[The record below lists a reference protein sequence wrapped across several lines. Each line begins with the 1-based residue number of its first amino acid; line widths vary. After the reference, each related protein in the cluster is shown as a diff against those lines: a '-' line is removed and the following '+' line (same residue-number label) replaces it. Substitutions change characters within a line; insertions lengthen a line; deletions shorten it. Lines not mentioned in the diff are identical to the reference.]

1 MLEPVLT
8 SLAVRR
14 CAVLM
19 PQSDSLR
26 RSAHY
31 TSKMLLV
38 DVKHLSKTL
47 PAVPVPGKAEEAI
60 DAPPAYEPIAS
71 TSNHPYLQ
79 NLVSALAEPVEESE
93 LYARVEAAQPVVGN
107 DVECPPGSESPVTP
121 SAPAPRPSLRH
132 LRASESDVS
141 LAAPKPPFQRPAHS
155 DLCLA
160 ASTSTLRL
168 SHARRRSAADFRN
181 ARPYST
187 VRMSSAPPFDKSE
200 KRSPSKSTSGTLDAS
215 TIMADFLRDL
225 LTKQF
230 AVEQSADVVLKG
242 CADACR
248 VYGLTLATLLQE
260 QSVEGHTP
268 IYWAVVKC
276 SPGPACTFA
285 HELLSAFLDHAAPLT
300 ESTLSDIRHACL
312 ENPDQALFQWVRRH
326 PAITPLF
333 GASEVLFSG
342 AVPEDDVRVDELP
355 GDNDMFIAH
364 FRVLMFQKRM
374 RVLKHVGLEFIAR
387 GRLWSL
393 QVYVASPE
401 NARKM
406 RHGAKPGAWVV
417 SLALLEGSQQ
427 SWVDSGLIVCK
438 KGGMPTPAEDSETN
452 WLRLKSSHPLTALP
466 SRPSAVSTSFKEP
479 FPLECLSASGPY
491 VQPDGTLEI
500 RLEASLKQRET
511 GCIIC

>member
-1 MLEPVLT
+1 
-8 SLAVRR
+8 
-14 CAVLM
+14 
-19 PQSDSLR
+19 
-26 RSAHY
+26 
-31 TSKMLLV
+31 MLLV

-93 LYARVEAAQPVVGN
+93 LYARAEAAQPVVGN
-107 DVECPPGSESPVTP
+107 DVECTPGSESPVTP

-141 LAAPKPPFQRPAHS
+141 LAAPKPLFQRPAHS

-187 VRMSSAPPFDKSE
+187 VRISSAPPFDKSE

-248 VYGLTLATLLQE
+248 VYGLALATLLQE
-260 QSVEGHTP
+260 QSIEGHTP

-276 SPGPACTFA
+276 SPGPDCTFA

-387 GRLWSL
+387 GKSPSL
-393 QVYVASPE
+393 PRGSPGIE
-401 NARKM
+401 WRPF
-406 RHGAKPGAWVV
+406 RQTLVPPGVCRV
-417 SLALLEGSQQ
+417 SGE
-427 SWVDSGLIVCK
+427 
-438 KGGMPTPAEDSETN
+438 
-452 WLRLKSSHPLTALP
+452 
-466 SRPSAVSTSFKEP
+466 RPKDAP
-479 FPLECLSASGPY
+479 
-491 VQPDGTLEI
+491 
-500 RLEASLKQRET
+500 RRET
-511 GCIIC
+511 GSLGSFPRAPRGKPADVGRLWAHCVQEGRYAYPSGGQRNQLAAAEILSSADRAAESP